1 VTQQSVNRALLGVM
15 SVRGVGPAM
24 LQRLLQSWSADACLE
39 LSPSQLAEAGIAPAL
54 ASALRRPDWRAVERV
69 LEWASGD
76 QRRLIPITS
85 ADYPSAL
92 KQIAYPPLLLF
103 CEGRPELLA
112 RPQLAIVGS
121 RNPSHY
127 GRRLARRFAGELA
140 DMGWVITSGLALGV
154 DGLGHQG
161 ALEAGGTT
169 IAVMATG
176 PDRLYPARHKPLAEQ
191 IRASGLLITEFWPGT
206 PAKAEHFPRR
216 NRIISGLARGT
227 LVIEAALKSGS
238 LISARYA
245 LEQGREVFA
254 VPGNIDNPLA
264 AGCHWLIKQ
273 GAKLVETPVD
283 IMEEFPAGGALPTG
297 APHAQE
303 NDKVIQPQL
312 PFGHLLDSVG
322 FEASTIDV
330 IAERSNLPIEEVLS
344 QLIELELQGW
354 VAAVPGGYVR
364 LRRG

>member
-1 VTQQSVNRALLGVM
+1 VAQGSMCRALLGLM
-15 SVRGVGPAM
+15 SVRGVGPAV
-24 LQRLLQSWSADACLE
+24 LGRLLQSWDAEQCLQLSA
-39 LSPSQLAEAGIAPAL
+39 SQLAEVGIPPTL
-54 ASALRRPDWRAVERV
+54 AEALRKPDWHLVERA
-69 LEWASGD
+69 LEWADGTH
-76 QRRLIPITS
+76 RRLLSITS
-85 ADYPSAL
+85 ADYPPAL

-103 CEGRPELLA
+103 CEGHTELLA
-112 RPQLAIVGS
+112 RPQLAMVGS

-140 DMGWVITSGLALGV
+140 EMGWVITSGLALGI
-154 DGLGHQG
+154 DGLSHQG
-161 ALEAGGTT
+161 ALEAGGAT

-191 IRASGLLITEFWPGT
+191 IRTSGLLITEFWPGT

-216 NRIISGLARGT
+216 NRIISGLARGV

-264 AGCHWLIKQ
+264 AGCHALIKQ
-273 GAKLVETPVD
+273 GAKLVEITAD
-283 IMEEFPAGGALPTG
+283 IMEEFPDGRDLPRSVLHG
-297 APHAQE
+297 RE
-303 NDKVIQPQL
+303 EDKVIQPQL

-330 IAERSNLPIEEVLS
+330 IAERSSLPVEEVLS

-364 LRRG
+364 LKRG